1 MFDEPAESD
10 LFSYDPE
17 NPYSLTRIERQ
28 VVDLLIAGLSGEEV
42 ADLLNVN
49 RRSVSLRR
57 ASAMRKCGAR
67 NGLHLA
73 HLVEISRRTERREV
87 VVLDDVIALAF

>member
-28 VVDLLIAGLSGEEV
+28 VVVLRQLLEESPGTIPLMFQPGTS
-42 ADLLNVN
+42 A
-49 RRSVSLRR
+49 SL
-57 ASAMRKCGAR
+57 
-67 NGLHLA
+67 
-73 HLVEISRRTERREV
+73 
-87 VVLDDVIALAF
+87 